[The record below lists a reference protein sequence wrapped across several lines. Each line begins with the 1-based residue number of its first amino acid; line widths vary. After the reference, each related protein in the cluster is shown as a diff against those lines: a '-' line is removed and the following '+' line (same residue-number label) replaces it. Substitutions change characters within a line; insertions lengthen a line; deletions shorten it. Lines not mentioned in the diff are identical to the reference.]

1 MLKVVVSV
9 WVQDKTAQLRQV
21 YHFLC
26 VITHTHTVCNSKIFG
41 GGGQERRHS
50 ESVNGVRET
59 VTEPQKPADASKRLQ
74 HNQCFAFLCPPRV

>member
-26 VITHTHTVCNSKIFG
+26 LISPSNTHTEIHTVQETGELGGELFG
-41 GGGQERRHS
+41 TNPG
-50 ESVNGVRET
+50 SVIQT
-59 VTEPQKPADASKRLQ
+59 C
-74 HNQCFAFLCPPRV
+74 HC

>member
-26 VITHTHTVCNSKIFG
+26 VITQEMG
-41 GGGQERRHS
+41 GGKKEDI
-50 ESVNGVRET
+50 VRVLME
-59 VTEPQKPADASKRLQ
+59 
-74 HNQCFAFLCPPRV
+74 

>member
-26 VITHTHTVCNSKIFG
+26 VITHTHTPPPRVCNSKILG

-59 VTEPQKPADASKRLQ
+59 VTESTEDRTTEASR
-74 HNQCFAFLCPPRV
+74 CI